1 MKKIILTFLCL
12 FASNLAFAISGKD
25 AQNYMSREP
34 QRQEYAR
41 NTASATDATLRKI
54 RNGSVNKSVQAQIN
68 NSSTVS
74 DGSKVSGG
82 GSVTKPAD
90 AKATAST
97 MAKRLEKAKAF
108 GKASLPSFV
117 GSAALTALVHG
128 VGWIIDEGGV
138 VKMPQ
143 PLPPNDPT
151 LKQGWVVGNI
161 SATYFHS
168 PDQACSAWANKINTS
183 LSGSVKS
190 SSSNTAIYAICTA
203 VDSSGKEQ
211 YHSNT
216 SLANNPYYD
225 SNAPVLAPDV
235 PVSSDQLTTQI
246 ENYIINNDNSITNNI
261 INNAYTY
268 DSSNGAS
275 VSDDTNKL
283 AVDNYNDIADAVNH
297 ASTAPYNANNPKKG
311 YYMITDGEKTVEGW
325 VDASPSTGSSTS
337 DTTSTTTNPD
347 GSTSTETGSSTS
359 EFSLPAFC
367 DWASVVCDWL
377 EWTKE
382 MPEEETKDPEP
393 EIDDQGIFSRT
404 FDKIF
409 SLSGECPPDIPVSF
423 SILQYTGNYS
433 FDLRWLC
440 IFFTFIGYP
449 LIFVSHCMGFW
460 ILYET
465 VIRKEIKW

>member
-34 QRQEYAR
+34 QRHEYAR

-117 GSAALTALVHG
+117 GSAALTALVQG
-128 VGWIIDEGGV
+128 VGWVIDEGGV
-138 VKMPQ
+138 VRMLPHEDLAQ
-143 PLPPNDPT
+143 PHHAKAWYNGNDGKAYSSSQTACNGLRNIIAP
-151 LKQGWVVGNI
+151 KYGGGFVG
-161 SATYFHS
+161 SA
-168 PDQACSAWANKINTS
+168 SA
-183 LSGSVKS
+183 SGSS
-190 SSSNTAIYAICTA
+190 CAIEF
-203 VDSSGKEQ
+203 G
-211 YHSNT
+211 
-216 SLANNPYYD
+216 ANNPPPWFNYFTMTEINNPLY
-225 SNAPVLAPDV
+225 V
-235 PVSSDQLTTQI
+235 PNSEPEMVAVTNSELEQVV

-311 YYMITDGEKTVEGW
+311 YYMITDGEKTVDGW